1 MRYPPII
8 ARLACLFGVLGIL
21 SLPAAVSAQEE
32 LLPNLKAYPA
42 SDIAV
47 VPDFLGGTVVE
58 FTTLTWNPGAG
69 ALEVYAGVTGSGVRN
84 VRQRIYLD
92 GGGSIDRLA
101 GTFVYH
107 EAHEHIHFEDY
118 ALYTLQ
124 PVDANGGAERT
135 SAKTTFCIIDTNR
148 IDRRLPGAPK
158 KPNYRTCG
166 DLQGMDVGWGDQY
179 GYWLAGQDIDI
190 TGLDGFPLMS
200 YLLNGVVV

>member
-1 MRYPPII
+1 MRYPPIV
-8 ARLACLFGVLGIL
+8 ARLACLFGVLGAL
-21 SLPAAVSAQEE
+21 SVPAAVSAQEE

-84 VRQRIYLD
+84 VRQRIYLE

-135 SAKTTFCIIDTNR
+135 IGWIYVTLDR
-148 IDRRLPGAPK
+148 IDPVCFVLFVFEFERLG
-158 KPNYRTCG
+158 
-166 DLQGMDVGWGDQY
+166 GM
-179 GYWLAGQDIDI
+179 AK
-190 TGLDGFPLMS
+190 LDCLS
-200 YLLNGVVV
+200 KRE